1 MSRRH
6 GVGKRLGALAAE
18 LGFVDVQMTE
28 RGHLRFI
35 HPSGRIVVAGTRTRG
50 ERNAAAAALKRYAR
64 LWQQQSPA
72 SPSPSSPGA

>member
-6 GVGKRLGALAAE
+6 GVGKRLAALAAE
-18 LGFVDVQMTE
+18 LGFADVRTTE
-28 RGHLRFI
+28 RGHLRFM

-50 ERNAAAAALKRYAR
+50 ERSATASLKRHAR

-72 SPSPSSPGA
+72 SPSSPGA